1 MPGKVIQLFVYNFTT
16 YCKQSFGTQW
26 MTLCHVLISKKS
38 RRSNTWIDLGQI
50 RGQFYGNKIS
60 CILQKKKMQN
70 PAAKSDDLLHYLT
83 EHHSKV
89 YFLLNDM
96 NSIFFF
102 HYTNRYLISV
112 LEGNYFTIPLI
123 WNRNYNQNM
132 YVFKY
137 CT

>member
-16 YCKQSFGTQW
+16 YCKQSFWTQW

-60 CILQKKKMQN
+60 CILQKKKCKILLLKVMISCTILQSTIL
-70 PAAKSDDLLHYLT
+70 KSI
-83 EHHSKV
+83 
-89 YFLLNDM
+89 FFWM
-96 NSIFFF
+96 IWIQFFF

-112 LEGNYFTIPLI
+112 LEGNYFTLPLI